1 MAGFAGACGGLFQ
14 ALEPRLL
21 LAANPLDPGA
31 DRISAALSAVSAEF
45 ATFKASAKPGTF
57 HASNP
62 LLHIADRRIAV
73 EIAAEDPAALKS
85 ALAALR
91 IRRASIAGHLLSG
104 LLPLGQINALW
115 KIPGLRFA
123 RPALFTTH
131 AGSTTTQGDT
141 ALRADIARNTYGF
154 TGSGVKVGILSD
166 SFDTGSGSYATDIS
180 TGDLQSG
187 IQVIADSAGGTD
199 EGRAMAQIVHD
210 VAPGASIAFATANG
224 GERAFAN
231 NIRALANAGAK
242 VIVDDVAYFAEP
254 MFQDGIV
261 AQAIDDVTANGVGY
275 FSAAGNEGHDAYTS
289 PYSAATTYGNRAFG
303 SNPGAPRFG
312 GGVSHDFDPGPGVDD
327 KQAFSLAAG
336 ARMTL
341 VVQWDQPFFSVS
353 GGSGAGTDVDV
364 YVLDASNNRVV
375 AGATDDNINGDAV
388 EVVQFTNNAGS

>member
-1 MAGFAGACGGLFQ
+1 MAGFTKAPGGRELFH

-21 LAANPLDPGA
+21 LAANPVDPGA
-31 DRISAALSAVSAEF
+31 DRISAALSKVSAEF
-45 ATFKASAKPGTF
+45 ATFKASGKSGAF

-62 LLHIADRRIAV
+62 LVHIDDKRIAV
-73 EIAAEDPAALKS
+73 ELAAEDPAALKG
-85 ALAALR
+85 ALTGLR

-104 LLPLGQINALW
+104 LLPLGQINALS
-115 KIPGLRFA
+115 KIPGLQFA

-131 AGSTTTQGDT
+131 TGSATTQGDT
-141 ALRADIARNTYGF
+141 ALRADIARNTYGV

-166 SFDTGSGSYATDIS
+166 SFDTGPGSYATDIS

-224 GERAFAN
+224 GESTFAN

-261 AQAIDDVTANGVGY
+261 ARAIDDVTANGVIY

-289 PYSAATTYGNRAFG
+289 AYSAATTYGNRAFG
-303 SNPGAPRFG
+303 SSPGAPRFG
-312 GGVSHDFDPGPGVDD
+312 GGVSHDFDPGSGVDD

-336 ARMTL
+336 AGMTL
-341 VVQWDQPFFSVS
+341 VVQRDHPFLCVSV
-353 GGSGAGTDVDV
+353 GAAAGT
-364 YVLDASNNRVV
+364 AVV
-375 AGATDDNINGDAV
+375 V
-388 EVVQFTNNAGS
+388 